1 MLDLEVG
8 DADRADATVGAELLQ
23 RLPRG
28 DEVAAVQ
35 GRERPMDQE
44 QVDVVEAQLAEGCLE
59 RAVSVVRPVVAVIE
73 LAGDEHLCSV
83 QAGAAYGLPDAALV
97 AVHLGGVDVP
107 VAHLECGADRLCSF
121 GGIDLKDAKPKLR
134 DRMAVVE
141 RDVGN
146 GARTLGC
153 AHACPLS
160 VRMVLPVLTGARH
173 CSVVGTLITFPA
185 ALGEYMGIGR
195 RSRSRSP
202 DGLGRASPTW
212 STIS

>member
-8 DADRADATVGAELLQ
+8 DADRAGATVGAELLQ
-23 RLPRG
+23 RPPRG

-44 QVDVVEAQLAEGCLE
+44 QVDVIEAQLAERCLE
-59 RAVSVVRPVVAVIE
+59 RAASVVRPVVAVVE
-73 LAGDEHLCSV
+73 LAGDEHLRSV

-134 DRMAVVE
+134 DRTAVVE

-153 AHACPLS
+153 AHACPLRFGWCARPDS
-160 VRMVLPVLTGARH
+160 CSSLQGRWAVEHFSSSAGGRTWGSAGEVVPGARTGG
-173 CSVVGTLITFPA
+173 VGE
-185 ALGEYMGIGR
+185 AL
-195 RSRSRSP
+195 P
-202 DGLGRASPTW
+202 
-212 STIS
+212 